1 MAITLS
7 NSGITSGSIVR
18 SAEISQSIDAFTGI
32 VAYDIHQSGS
42 FNTTGSTVLS
52 GSVFLPDNTHM
63 GIGTTPSPTAGVK
76 LALKANDSNNDPTI
90 LLEAFGAADSATIG
104 WKNPDVRWNLGLDG
118 GSADSFILKND
129 VTNKVPIVVDYSSSN
144 SSLVFRNDLG
154 TDIAQRVGINWPY
167 GNLDP
172 STTLHHLNISG
183 SATASAGFYGNLIG
197 TASAAT
203 KVKVSNA
210 ISGVQ
215 MPFLMNANSTPG
227 IVDLMFSGTDIFI
240 NNGSEKYIQTTT
252 ISSSNAIG
260 LHGTASWALNATNAG
275 AGLWYDGTTYISS
288 SNNVSASRFEGTT
301 FVGDNF
307 SGSNHTATKFSGSEV
322 DLSNDAGTSAAK
334 LTTSILSFNQ
344 NSDAKIFNES
354 TANNSQLR
362 LGLGNPATV
371 GNVHLLISG
380 SNTKSIQVP
389 HGPIYF
395 SNGTNQAA
403 GDVFKVVGTPPTVS
417 GGSFFTFD
425 EFIGDVDVN
434 ANGNNQTIWFYN
446 LNNSQG
452 PLPANLPGGVLKF
465 TFDLSLTNRNVNA
478 GDTSDQAATYHI
490 ERSYRINSTNQM
502 SNMANGSSGQEIIN
516 DSKTAGLPNL
526 SSSFFQ
532 PSNQTIFLKF
542 TEGDGENLLCRGTV
556 KYQYSKFTT

>member
-76 LALKANDSNNDPTI
+76 LALKANDSSNDPTI

-129 VTNKVPIVVDYSSSN
+129 VTNKVPIIIDYSSSN
-144 SSLVFRNDLG
+144 SSLIFRNDLG

-183 SATASAGFYGNLIG
+183 SATASAGFYGRLFG
-197 TASAAT
+197 TASLAT
-203 KVKVSNA
+203 KVKTNLA
-210 ISGVQ
+210 IAGNI
-215 MPFLMNANSTPG
+215 MPFIVNASATPG
-227 IVDLMFSGTDIFI
+227 GSDLMFKAESIYL
-240 NNGSEKYIQTTT
+240 NNTTQPYIQTTT
-252 ISSSNAIG
+252 ISASDAIG

-307 SGSNHTATKFSGSEV
+307 SGSNYTATKFSGSEV

-334 LTTSILSFNQ
+334 LSTSILAFNQ

-354 TANNSQLR
+354 TAQNSQLR

-389 HGPIYF
+389 NGPIYF
-395 SNGTNQAA
+395 SSATNQAA
-403 GDVFKVVGTPPTVS
+403 GDVFKVVG
-417 GGSFFTFD
+417 GGSFLTFN
-425 EFIGDVDVN
+425 EFIGDIDIN
-434 ANGNNQTIWFYN
+434 ANVNNLVIWDYN
-446 LNNSQG
+446 LLTAQG
-452 PLPANLPGGVLKF
+452 PLPANSPGGVLKF
-465 TFDLSLTNRNVNA
+465 TFDLSLTNRNVA
-478 GDTSDQAATYHI
+478 LGDTSEEAATYHI
-490 ERSYRINSTNQM
+490 ERSYRINSNSQM
-502 SNMANGSSGQEIIN
+502 ANMGNGSSGQEVIYN
-516 DSKTAGLPNL
+516 SKTAGLPNL

-532 PSNQTIFLKF
+532 PSAQSIFLRF